1 MEPDAIWTTFG
12 GVGGLVVSLVGLLT
26 ALRTGV
32 LANGKELTRLQAAV
46 DKQLADQEKSH
57 AAELAR
63 LEALFGGTITHERQ
77 NAANWRAN
85 TEKLQGALDVAL
97 DANGVWARQAELSAV
112 TSDLTNR
119 VLETIRQHA
128 IGAGG

>member
-1 MEPDAIWTTFG
+1 MDPGAIWAS
-12 GVGGLVVSLVGLLT
+12 VGGLGGLVASWVGLLV
-26 ALRTGV
+26 ALRRGV
-32 LANGKELTRLQAAV
+32 LTSGSELTRLQATA
-46 DKQLADQEKSH
+46 DKQLADQARTH

-77 NAANWRAN
+77 SAAEWRAN
-85 TEKLQGALDVAL
+85 TEKAMGALDVAL
-97 DANGVWARQAELSAV
+97 DANQTWARQAELGAV

-119 VLETIRQHA
+119 VLETLRQHA